1 MRLFLGLLLI
11 FVLSSCKHEQND
23 NRIIINLNDLEDAIE
38 YSSFVDSV
46 SYLTLCLEEPI
57 GEVERIYK
65 RGDYY
70 YVQGDSRFGIFIFD
84 KFGKLYSHINS
95 YGEGPEDYRMISS
108 FAVVASTGDVCILD
122 YASQQTKYYGMD
134 GSFKYSVPCP
144 NWSVDLAAFNLEHT
158 ICISPFYV
166 HDDVPSGIWLADKD
180 NKIVRYLSDDVTP
193 EHRFYYFP
201 MTYNMSDTCLY
212 YYDRNWNYFSR
223 VSEHGQEILFQF
235 DVKQKIPR
243 SVMKEAS
250 NGPLEQLD
258 GYAICD
264 RFLYSPDWLLMLYC
278 RFNEGEN
285 EERSYVWTIMDNHSR
300 KVRMAHELVNDM
312 DGVEITN
319 HDFFF
324 HLDDRTW
331 GRICDEEAEKSDIC
345 LQLLYVK

>member
-1 MRLFLGLLLI
+1 MKLFLGLLLI
-11 FVLSSCKHEQND
+11 LILSSCKHGTDD
-23 NRIIINLNDLEDAIE
+23 NRIIINLNDLEDTIE

-65 RGDYY
+65 REDYY
-70 YVQGDSRFGIFIFD
+70 YVQGDSHFGIFIFD
-84 KFGKLYSHINS
+84 KFGKQYSHINS

-134 GSFKYSVPCP
+134 GSFKYSVPCS
-144 NWSVDLAAFNLEHT
+144 NWCVDMAAFNLEHT

-166 HDDVPSGIWLADKD
+166 NDDVPSGIWLADKD

-193 EHRFYYFP
+193 EHRLYYFP
-201 MTYNMSDTCLY
+201 MIYNMSDTCLY
-212 YYDRNWNYFSR
+212 YYDRYWNYFSK
-223 VSEHGQEILFQF
+223 VSEYGKDILFQF
-235 DVKQKIPR
+235 DVKQKIPS
-243 SVMKEAS
+243 SVMAEAS
-250 NGPLEQLD
+250 KSSLERLD

-264 RFLYSPDWLLMLYC
+264 RFVYSSNKLLMLFC
-278 RFNEGEN
+278 LFNEGEN
-285 EERSYVWTIMDNHSR
+285 KERSYVWAIMDNYSR
-300 KVRMAHELVNDM
+300 QVKLACELVNDM
-312 DGVEITN
+312 DGVKIMN

-324 HLDDRTW
+324 HLDDQTW
-331 GRICDEEAEKSDIC
+331 VRICDEEAESPDIR

>member
-1 MRLFLGLLLI
+1 MKLFLGLLLI
-11 FVLSSCKHEQND
+11 LILSSCEHETSD
-23 NRIIINLNDLEDAIE
+23 NRIIIKLNDLENSIE

-57 GEVERIYK
+57 GEIERIYR
-65 RGDYY
+65 RGDFY
-70 YVQGDSRFGIFIFD
+70 YVKGDSHFGIFIFD

-108 FAVVASTGDVCILD
+108 FAVVTSTGDVSILD

-134 GSFKYSVPCP
+134 GSFKYSVPCS
-144 NWSVDLAAFNLEHT
+144 NWCVDMAAFNLEHT

-180 NKIVRYLSDDVTP
+180 NNIVRYLSDDVTP
-193 EHRFYYFP
+193 EHKLYYFP

-223 VSEHGQEILFQF
+223 VSEHGKETLFQF
-235 DVKQKIPR
+235 DVKQKIPH

-250 NGPLEQLD
+250 NESLERLD

-264 RFLYSPDWLLMLYC
+264 RFLYSPDRLLMLYC

-285 EERSYVWTIMDNHSR
+285 KERSYVWAIMDNHR
-300 KVRMAHELVNDM
+300 RQVRLAHELINDI
-312 DGVEITN
+312 DGVKIMN

-324 HLDDRTW
+324 HLDDKTW
-331 GRICDEEAEKSDIC
+331 VRICDEEAENSDIR